1 MIIHAVARTPVQRAD
16 QHDAG
21 AQRAAQL
28 GMRAA
33 DAAAEGRRDAYCPL
47 VYLTQHVPAH
57 GEHNGFRSMIL
68 LLQIGARLLR
78 DLGVAAV
85 TLCHAWLLPS
95 HLRLSC
101 SLMTRAAPQAA
112 LG

>member
-1 MIIHAVARTPVQRAD
+1 
-16 QHDAG
+16 
-21 AQRAAQL
+21 
-28 GMRAA
+28 MRAA
-33 DAAAEGRRDAYCPL
+33 DAAAEAVVMRIVRSSTSPNMCP
-47 VYLTQHVPAH
+47 P
-57 GEHNGFRSMIL
+57 GGIGFRSMIL

-101 SLMTRAAPQAA
+101 SLMMRAAPQAA